1 MRNSNF
7 WRSVLPAV
15 LFAAVLG
22 VLSGLAPWLVVQSS
36 NIVQPATSL
45 GFNLNNVTQQ
55 NRLTQIMANGTP
67 TIQSVGD
74 AIAGGGGSFSDGGI
88 DGNRGPSLLCSTGS
102 VIGNDSGLFGEPN
115 MYRVAY
121 SPRYRIKTYVPT
133 ITSGRWFW
141 GLANTASA
149 SNMVGADDPAFIYA
163 GMQFSTPRG
172 DTNIQVISENASQ
185 QISNSGIAMVE
196 DIEYIFDIIFQ
207 TDTSVAFYIN
217 GSIVATHSTQVP
229 VSTTNLNIVVGVETQ
244 VGASRE
250 VGVGWITVL
259 TDR

>member
-1 MRNSNF
+1 
-7 WRSVLPAV
+7 LPLTGAAI
-15 LFAAVLG
+15 LMLLIAGAAVLLLPG
-22 VLSGLAPWLVVQSS
+22 S
-36 NIVQPATSL
+36 NIVQPATTL

-55 NRLTQIMANGTP
+55 NRLTQITANGTP

-74 AIAGGGGSFSDGGI
+74 AIASGGGSFSAADPNTTHGVA
-88 DGNRGPSLLCSTGS
+88 LLCSTGS
-102 VIGNDSGLFGEPN
+102 VIGNDSGFFGEPN

-172 DTNIQVISENASQ
+172 DTNLQVISENASQ
-185 QISNSGIAMVE
+185 QISNSGIAFVA
-196 DIEYIFDIIFQ
+196 DTEYIFDIIFQ
-207 TDTSVAFYIN
+207 SDTSVAFYIN

-250 VGVGWITVL
+250 VGVGWLTVL